1 MKYILLITLW
11 CGVLFSCGN
20 SKETKLTKPT
30 VFLNKEELT
39 AVLVDIQ
46 LLESHYHNKYQRPN
60 VYANALDSATQLVF
74 KKYNVTKE
82 IFKENL
88 TYCALNQDSLFSMYE
103 GALDVVN
110 DKINSNFED

>member
-1 MKYILLITLW
+1 MKYIVLITLIL
-11 CGVLFSCGN
+11 GALISCRD
-20 SKETKLTKPT
+20 EVKPT
-30 VFLNKEELT
+30 IPAIFLNKKEMT
-39 AVLVDIQ
+39 TVLVDVQ

-60 VYANALDSATQLVF
+60 VYANALDSATQAVF
-74 KKYNVTKE
+74 KKHNITKE

-88 TYCALNQDSLFSMYE
+88 TYYALNQDSLFTMYE